1 MPFPTPISLDPPVIL
16 GFQTGRGARNDNPRT
31 GGDKKSRSVGQ
42 DLVVEL

>member
-31 GGDKKSRSVGQ
+31 GGDKKNAPWVKT
-42 DLVVEL
+42 LWAWY